1 MNKIAQSHYPFISH
15 TTNKKQSFVCRTFQS
30 LLKTVETTTEKIK
43 LHLSNKNTSFTRPS
57 LFRQPL
63 WLNQQQRLLIPG
75 NQTAKVLDIERAVI
89 AYLDQQMQKDSATQA
104 ATIRSLVSV
113 RINKEKDKLAEKIFN
128 QTKTCL
134 SEDVWQYFNQDNAT
148 INAIN
153 SHVHT
158 TIDQI
163 ILDTPRLTQYIGVKP
178 EKWSVVD
185 PIFTLVTNQLFKEY
199 ASWGG
204 SALAMKEIIAHRIYD
219 HLAQKYQFPDSA
231 QIKQMFAEFS
241 GALNTDYLVRI

>member
-1 MNKIAQSHYPFISH
+1 MKYVRPLFCQGRGPFRVAALTGDPSDIA
-15 TTNKKQSFVCRTFQS
+15 C
-30 LLKTVETTTEKIK
+30 
-43 LHLSNKNTSFTRPS
+43 
-57 LFRQPL
+57 
-63 WLNQQQRLLIPG
+63 
-75 NQTAKVLDIERAVI
+75 
-89 AYLDQQMQKDSATQA
+89 
-104 ATIRSLVSV
+104 
-113 RINKEKDKLAEKIFN
+113 
-128 QTKTCL
+128 
-134 SEDVWQYFNQDNAT
+134 
-148 INAIN
+148 
-153 SHVHT
+153 
-158 TIDQI
+158 IDQI